1 MVDSAL
7 ADLSEPKAKLLSG
20 KKEIQDRLSAGL
32 AREEQRKCCVGLK
45 VCVCVGGLYFQGDQ
59 LNLIFG
65 CWLFSRV
72 PKFSDQR
79 MESSERASKVCVG
92 K

>member
-32 AREEQRKCCVGLK
+32 AREEQRKCYVVK
-45 VCVCVGGLYFQGDQ
+45 SVYVCGGGT
-59 LNLIFG
+59 
-65 CWLFSRV
+65 LF
-72 PKFSDQR
+72 P
-79 MESSERASKVCVG
+79 G
-92 K
+92 

>member
-1 MVDSAL
+1 MW
-7 ADLSEPKAKLLSG
+7 
-20 KKEIQDRLSAGL
+20 
-32 AREEQRKCCVGLK
+32 LK
-45 VCVCVGGLYFQGDQ
+45 VCMCVGEGLYFQGDQ

-72 PKFSDQR
+72 PKFSDHR
-79 MESSERASKVCVG
+79 MESSERASKVCVR